1 MRGKQPYL
9 SEKEMKQRWILL
21 TGAII
26 VMMFIAIYQYSWSLF
41 ASGLNSGLNWS
52 MEAIQV
58 AFTLYT
64 YVATFVQPFS
74 GYFADKFGPRKISVF
89 AGLLTAVGFLLNST
103 ITSPIHL
110 YVYYAIGSVGVGI
123 LYGVS
128 AAIAVKWFPDKRGL
142 ATGLV
147 TFGFGAG
154 TSVFNIPLQ
163 TWILN
168 CGVKMAFLY
177 TGILML
183 LFILPFASIY
193 KYPEYTQQLKQPK
206 KERNE
211 DTANWKWYEM
221 LKTYQ
226 WWLIYTSF
234 AIMAAIALLFSAQVV
249 PMAKANRIPT
259 DVLGFILIAYPLA
272 NGFSRIMG
280 GWMSDRIGRQITA
293 ALFYAL
299 TGVIMVALSL
309 TVSNPIG
316 FTFFIVLTVLFAGA
330 VFAFNPAFI
339 GDFYGSKY
347 STTNYGITYTAK
359 SWGGLFSGYVTAW
372 LLTMLGS
379 YTYLIAGLGVGALI
393 SAILVNPWILKKPRK
408 RNGKVP

>member
-1 MRGKQPYL
+1 
-9 SEKEMKQRWILL
+9 
-21 TGAII
+21 
-26 VMMFIAIYQYSWSLF
+26 
-41 ASGLNSGLNWS
+41 
-52 MEAIQV
+52 
-58 AFTLYT
+58 
-64 YVATFVQPFS
+64 
-74 GYFADKFGPRKISVF
+74 
-89 AGLLTAVGFLLNST
+89 
-103 ITSPIHL
+103 
-110 YVYYAIGSVGVGI
+110 
-123 LYGVS
+123 
-128 AAIAVKWFPDKRGL
+128 
-142 ATGLV
+142 
-147 TFGFGAG
+147 
-154 TSVFNIPLQ
+154 
-163 TWILN
+163 
-168 CGVKMAFLY
+168 
-177 TGILML
+177 
-183 LFILPFASIY
+183 
-193 KYPEYTQQLKQPK
+193 
-206 KERNE
+206 
-211 DTANWKWYEM
+211 
-221 LKTYQ
+221 
-226 WWLIYTSF
+226 
-234 AIMAAIALLFSAQVV
+234 
-249 PMAKANRIPT
+249 MAKANRIPT